1 VVIRRKESAAM
12 VDVRVAM
19 VTERGGHRAVITVD
33 RTSIETPPVEHMIFY
48 AGMGVLAAM
57 DVIEWPLALL
67 LMTGHLLMDA
77 TNRPGLHQLG
87 EALEEA

>member
-1 VVIRRKESAAM
+1 MGDGEP
-12 VDVRVAM
+12 
-19 VTERGGHRAVITVD
+19 EGLHGHRAWRPPSGARRGQCAD
-33 RTSIETPPVEHMIFY
+33 RDAPIEHMAFY
-48 AGMGVLAAM
+48 VGLGTLAAIE
-57 DVIEWPLALL
+57 VIEWPLALL